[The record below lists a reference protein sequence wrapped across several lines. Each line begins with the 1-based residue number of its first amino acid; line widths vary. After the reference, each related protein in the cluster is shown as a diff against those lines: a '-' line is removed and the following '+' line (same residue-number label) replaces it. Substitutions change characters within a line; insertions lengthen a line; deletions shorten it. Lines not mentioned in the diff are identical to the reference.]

1 MFLTQ
6 QFISV
11 LALSTAVAF
20 MFVVIFEAPIV
31 HMEKLMLAFAGVNRK
46 QNRNSKKVNN

>member
-31 HMEKLMLAFAGVNRK
+31 HMEKLMLASVGVNRK
-46 QNRNSKKVNN
+46 QKLQKSQ